1 MIFTCNKKASKSHD
15 QSVLDMLFG
24 SGATSKRWCVIRQ
37 IQGVANQEYNNI
49 TTRHSF
55 CSFGKTLTISD
66 DERSVSFQATSAQRR
81 YPGIL
86 HATCFTFL
94 RILLISIS
102 TGGGEF
108 GLYQTW
114 KSAKVGNV
122 NSTRLEDGY
131 YGGFYENIPYQRSRQ
146 MGKGEETKINI
157 KPNEL
162 DRKTDVKEEEDV
174 PII

>member
-1 MIFTCNKKASKSHD
+1 MSFFPQTF
-15 QSVLDMLFG
+15 LF
-24 SGATSKRWCVIRQ
+24 
-37 IQGVANQEYNNI
+37 
-49 TTRHSF
+49 SF
-55 CSFGKTLTISD
+55 SKTLTISD

-102 TGGGEF
+102 TGGGGF

-122 NSTRLEDGY
+122 NSTRSEMMNMAAFMKIFRTSAVERWERERRPRSTSSNSTGIHPLEARIG
-131 YGGFYENIPYQRSRQ
+131 
-146 MGKGEETKINI
+146 
-157 KPNEL
+157 
-162 DRKTDVKEEEDV
+162 
-174 PII
+174 